1 MADKNRQPDLQE
13 VLARLGDLEVELA
26 CDLEVELATARE
38 EAASA
43 REDLAA
49 MREELAR
56 KDQIIAWLQK
66 KMFGKSSE
74 RLDPNQLDLDF
85 DESVLG
91 KPEPLPETGDTGA
104 GPEEDAGVKK
114 KKTRRK
120 KADLFPKN
128 LPIVIDAVVIPEAV
142 AADPDAFKE
151 IDEEHQDA
159 LEIIPASLF
168 WRRKTCKK
176 YVRIGAPDEPPI
188 MCPMP
193 EPLLPG
199 TKCGPRLAGQIIV
212 GKYCDH
218 QPHYR
223 QSQRFKRELDAE
235 IGRSTLNRWT
245 HAAARHLA
253 AVGVA
258 IIAELL
264 KASYLQIDET
274 PIEYLSPGNGET
286 KKGYL
291 WVYHSPDLGL
301 TYYDWRLGRG
311 HQALVDVLG
320 DGTPG
325 RDNFG
330 GHLGCD
336 GFGAYLTYARL
347 RGDDVDIG
355 ACLAH
360 IRRKFY
366 DAQGLDPPAAKK
378 ILTKIQQLYFIEKQL
393 REGGA
398 ATPACRLLVRASRSR
413 LICDE
418 LEKLIMA
425 EHGRHLPKSKFGEA
439 ISYALGQWDG
449 FERYLRDGA
458 LEIDNN
464 LVENAIRPTKLGA
477 KNYLFF
483 GSAEAGETSA
493 LFYTLIDSCKRND
506 LNPETYLAEVIERLP
521 EHATAEQAAEMTPAK
536 IAAAR
541 RLAEDAA

>member
-1 MADKNRQPDLQE
+1 MADKNRQPDLEE

-26 CDLEVELATARE
+26 SAREELASARE

-49 MREELAR
+49 TKEELAR

-104 GPEEDAGVKK
+104 GPEGDAAAKPK
-114 KKTRRK
+114 RTRRK
-120 KADLFPKN
+120 KADIFPRN
-128 LPIVIDAVVIPEAV
+128 LPIVIDAVIIPEVV
-142 AADPDAFKE
+142 ASDPDAFKE

-159 LEIIPASLF
+159 LDIIPASLF
-168 WRRKTCKK
+168 WRRKTSKK
-176 YVRIGAPDEPPI
+176 YVRIDAPDEPPI

-193 EPLLPG
+193 EPALPG
-199 TKCGPRLAGQIIV
+199 TKCAPRLAGQIIV
-212 GKYCDH
+212 EKYCDH
-218 QPHYR
+218 LPHYR
-223 QSQRFKRELDAE
+223 QSQRFERQHKAK
-235 IGRSTLNRWT
+235 IGRATLNGWT

-253 AVGVA
+253 AIGVA
-258 IIAELL
+258 IIAELVR
-264 KASYLQIDET
+264 STYLQVDET

-291 WVYHSPDLGL
+291 WVYHSPELGL

-311 HQALVDVLG
+311 HEALAAVLG

-325 RDNFG
+325 RDSFD

-336 GFGAYLTYARL
+336 GYGAYLTYWRL
-347 RGDDVDIG
+347 RGGDVDIG

-360 IRRKFY
+360 IRRNFY
-366 DAQGLDPPAAKK
+366 EARGLDPPAARK
-378 ILTKIQQLYFIEKQL
+378 ILTKIQQLYAIERQL
-393 REGGA
+393 REGGV
-398 ATPACRLLVRASRSR
+398 ATPACRLLARASRSR
-413 LICDE
+413 AICDE
-418 LEKLIMA
+418 LKKLIIA

-439 ISYALGQWDG
+439 VSYALGQWEG

-458 LEIDNN
+458 IEIDNN
-464 LVENAIRPTKLGA
+464 LVENAIRPTKLGM

-483 GSAEAGETSA
+483 GSAEAGKASA

-506 LNPETYLAEVIERLP
+506 LDPEVYLAEVIERLP
-521 EHATAEQAAEMTPAK
+521 EHATAEEAAELTPAK